1 MKTYTHLDVVS
12 ALEKNKNKQKAAVYQ
27 RFFKTAKG
35 EYGEGD
41 QFFGLTVP
49 QQRNIATQYID
60 LSVKELDTLLR
71 HVVHEC
77 RLTALMIAV
86 MQYKK
91 SDDIKRETIYRW
103 YLKNAKRINNWD
115 LVDSSASYIVGAYL
129 FAQKKSEW
137 KKVLLPLSKSNNLWE
152 RRIAIIATN
161 YFIRQNSFEPTI
173 MIATQLLSDTHD
185 LIHKA
190 CGWMLREVGKKDVS
204 VLRVFLD
211 RHAPVMPRTMLRYAI
226 ENMSQEE
233 RKKYLARE

>member
-1 MKTYTHLDVVS
+1 MKYTHLDVIRT
-12 ALEKNKNKQKAAVYQ
+12 LEKHQNKQKAAVCM
-27 RFFKTAKG
+27 RFFKTGKG
-35 EYGEGD
+35 QYGEGD

-49 QQRNIATQYID
+49 EQRMIAKEFSD
-60 LSVKELDTLLR
+60 LALSDTDKLI
-71 HVVHEC
+71 HHPVHEC
-77 RLTALMIAV
+77 RFTGLEIAV
-86 MQYKK
+86 MQYNKGDEK
-91 SDDIKRETIYRW
+91 TKEKIYRW

-173 MIATQLLSDTHD
+173 TIARQLLSDKHD

-190 CGWMLREVGKKDVS
+190 CGWMLREVGKKDMQ

-211 RHAPVMPRTMLRYAI
+211 THASVMPRTMLRYAI
-226 ENMSQEE
+226 ERMSQQE
-233 RKKYLARE
+233 RKKYLAH

>member
-12 ALEKNKNKQKAAVYQ
+12 ALEKKQNKQKALVYQ

-41 QFFGLTVP
+41 QFFGVTVP
-49 QQRNIATQYID
+49 QQRDIAKQYIE
-60 LSVKELDTLLR
+60 LSLKELDMLLR

-91 SDDIKRETIYRW
+91 GDDIKREIIYRW
-103 YLKNAKRINNWD
+103 YLKNARQINNWD

-129 FAQKKSEW
+129 FAQKKNEW
-137 KKVLLPLSKSNNLWE
+137 KTVLLPLSKSNSLWE
-152 RRIAIIATN
+152 RRIVIIATN
-161 YFIRQNSFEPTI
+161 YFIRQHSLESTI
-173 MIATQLLSDTHD
+173 VIATQLLSDKHD

-190 CGWMLREVGKKDVS
+190 CGWMLREVGKKDIQ

-211 RHAPVMPRTMLRYAI
+211 THAKVMPRTMLRYAI
-226 ENMSQEE
+226 EKMSQQE